1 MTTATAAIAQ
11 EILKQSILVGVLSIG
26 AYLFYNDN
34 RQMIK
39 DYKEQTEININ
50 ELRSAIKEC
59 NRRNEMIMQNQI
71 DKNTEALKRVEDCL
85 NNPRRR

>member
-1 MTTATAAIAQ
+1 
-11 EILKQSILVGVLSIG
+11 
-26 AYLFYNDN
+26 
-34 RQMIK
+34 MIK

-50 ELRSAIKEC
+50 ELRGAIKEC

-85 NNPRRR
+85 NNTRR

>member
-1 MTTATAAIAQ
+1 MTTATASIAQ

-50 ELRSAIKEC
+50 ELRGAIKEC

-85 NNPRRR
+85 NNTRRR